1 MLRSS
6 LGFHTMTLSL
16 RLAECEMYQLLNDF
30 IGYNEKT
37 GFLLMY
43 RKNENGIYIKYYQ
56 CYSEIGIIWIIP
68 IL

>member
-16 RLAECEMYQLLNDF
+16 TVREMHQLLNDF

-43 RKNENGIYIKYYQ
+43 RKNENGIYIKYYPEKNVS
-56 CYSEIGIIWIIP
+56 Y
-68 IL
+68 LL